1 MPGTVLSAKHGTRMA
16 HSSSQNSQPMERDP
30 VSVMTQ
36 KYTLE
41 GLTSALFRQSD
52 SGFRKGFLEEE
63 TFETWRVKGG
73 VQARGGMVMGGRHE

>member
-16 HSSSQNSQPMERDP
+16 HSSSQNSQAMERDP

-41 GLTSALFRQSD
+41 RPDLGTLPQSD
-52 SGFRKGFLEEE
+52 SEFRNGFLEEE
-63 TFETWRVKGG
+63 TFETWRVKGRCPG
-73 VQARGGMVMGGRHE
+73 KGKDGDGRKA